1 MTPLTS
7 RALLA
12 LARRGKPGAV
22 LAARLVGARGEG
34 DTEVPGR
41 HDLYRELWDEAAARC
56 GVTVVE
62 LGDGFLALERDGRRR
77 IVFDNQAPLDDPVTL
92 RLAAHKTAA
101 ARLLGEAGIPTP
113 VHAAYSIDDLRP
125 ARRFLAAHGRCV
137 VKPVADTG
145 AGLGVTCGVESA
157 DDLARASV
165 RAARWS
171 RSLVVEHQAVGEE
184 YRLLVLDGR
193 VLGGLRRRPPR
204 VVGDGR
210 STVAELVA
218 QENERRRAARGR
230 LGLWLL
236 SLDLDATLALA
247 RQGLGVRAIPTVGG
261 VVEIGTTVN
270 ENGPADN
277 ETVDVPPA
285 LEATALAAV
294 RALGLRLASVEVV
307 TSDPAVPITGNDG
320 VVVEVNGTPG
330 WHYHAQVADPTSAV
344 DVATPILETLFAQDD
359 RP

>member
-1 MTPLTS
+1 MKGVPTP
-7 RALLA
+7 ALLA
-12 LARRGKPGAV
+12 LARRGKAGAV
-22 LAARLVGARGEG
+22 LAGRLLGAGGDG

-41 HDLYRELWDEAAARC
+41 HDMYRELWAAAAGRC
-56 GVTVVE
+56 GVAVLD

-77 IVFDNQAPLDDPVTL
+77 IVFDNQVPLDDPVTL

-101 ARLLGEAGIPTP
+101 ARLLGEAGVPTP
-113 VHAAYSIDDLRP
+113 VHAVYDIDDLAP
-125 ARRFLAAHGRCV
+125 ARRFLAATGRCV
-137 VKPVADTG
+137 VKPAADTG
-145 AGLGVTCGVESA
+145 AGLGVTCGVQSD

-171 RSLVVEHQAVGEE
+171 PRLIVERQATGDE
-184 YRLLVLDGR
+184 YRVLVLDGR
-193 VLGGLRRRPPR
+193 VLGALRRRPPR
-204 VVGDGR
+204 LAGDGR

-218 QENERRRAARGR
+218 RENERRRAARGR

-247 RQGLGVRAIPTVGG
+247 RQGLSARAVPAAGAA
-261 VVEIGTTVN
+261 VELGTTVN

-277 ETVDVPPA
+277 ETVVVPPA

-307 TSDPAVPITGNDG
+307 TSDPAAPITENEG

-330 WHYHAQVADPTSAV
+330 WHYHAQVADPAAAV
-344 DVATPILETLFAQDD
+344 DVATPIIETLFTQDA